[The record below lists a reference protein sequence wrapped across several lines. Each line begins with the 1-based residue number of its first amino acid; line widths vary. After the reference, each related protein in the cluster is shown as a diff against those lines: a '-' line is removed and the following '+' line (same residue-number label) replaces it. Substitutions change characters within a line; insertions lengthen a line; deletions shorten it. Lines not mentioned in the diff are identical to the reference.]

1 MRTSKIRTV
10 AVMVAAMLVVGL
22 LGGAG
27 ALAKQGKGKGRNKG
41 KGHATKLVNTK
52 LRFKLADHDLTVGDE
67 VTGTVRLLAGKGG
80 KRRTPLE
87 GATLTVTVNGA
98 PVATLVTDAEGRAAV
113 SYLAEEEGDFVM
125 KVRFAGTDT
134 HRKRKRAQ
142 GFTVAPAPAPEVVL
156 DPEPVLDPELEDAA
170 A

>member
-1 MRTSKIRTV
+1 MRSSRIRAV
-10 AVMVAAMLVVGL
+10 AVMVAAVLVVGL

-27 ALAKQGKGKGRNKG
+27 ALAKQGKGKGKG
-41 KGHATKLVNTK
+41 NATKLVNTK

-80 KRRTPLE
+80 RRRTPLE
-87 GATLTVTVNGA
+87 GATLTVTVNGT
-98 PVATLVTDAEGRAAV
+98 PVATLVTDAEGRARV

-142 GFTVAPAPAPEVVL
+142 GFTVAPAPEVVL